1 MIGSD
6 EAKVAFA
13 NRLNEV
19 LTDKGYIQRGRAQRL
34 KREANFEISD
44 RAINK
49 WLGAETLPD
58 HHNIEALAKFLNV
71 NFNWLAAGQGEKTNK
86 PTPAELM
93 QKIKDI
99 QNGNTRDGE
108 VAPEGTVNA
117 PIDETSDE
125 VPILSWVAAGSW
137 SNVEAVTFDDAI
149 GKVSRPKNLS
159 KNGFALIVRG
169 ESMLPKFDP
178 DDIIYVEPQTGLFAL
193 KNNDL
198 VIVQCNNDTEATF
211 KQLVL
216 GETSEDMY
224 LRPLNPN
231 WHEQKM
237 LPMGECNLV
246 GKVVGKYVEY

>member
-1 MIGSD
+1 M
-6 EAKVAFA
+6 
-13 NRLNEV
+13 N
-19 LTDKGYIQRGRAQRL
+19 
-34 KREANFEISD
+34 
-44 RAINK
+44 
-49 WLGAETLPD
+49 TLPD
-58 HHNIEALAKFLNV
+58 RLKFAREQLNLSQQQVADAVGMKQPSYYQLEAGKSKRSRFINDIARVL
-71 NFNWLAAGQGEKTNK
+71 KTNADWLMYGEGDNAPK
-86 PTPAELM
+86 PSHDELM
-93 QKIKDI
+93 QKIREI
-99 QNGNTRDGE
+99 ENGSSRDNSS
-108 VAPEGTVNA
+108 APEGTVNVA
-117 PIDETSDE
+117 IVESSDK

-137 SNVEAVTFDDAI
+137 SNVDSVCFVDAI
-149 GKVSRPKNLS
+149 GEVSRPRNLS

-178 DDIIYVEPQTGLFAL
+178 DDIIYVEPETGLFAL

-198 VIVQCNNDTEATF
+198 VIVQCNHDTEATF